1 MSKMFLLY
9 SFILS
14 LASEKVDLS
23 ETTVSSLL
31 SGEIGAMVVDH
42 VALLSC
48 PDFLFIVNSISVI
61 MIILIIKLV
70 LSSKSTAFQSS

>member
-1 MSKMFLLY
+1 MTETSISLAKVMSSNIKIIASYFFPASKMSKMFLLY

-14 LASEKVDLS
+14 PASEKVDLS
-23 ETTVSSLL
+23 ETAVSSLL

-48 PDFLFIVNSISVI
+48 P
-61 MIILIIKLV
+61 
-70 LSSKSTAFQSS
+70 